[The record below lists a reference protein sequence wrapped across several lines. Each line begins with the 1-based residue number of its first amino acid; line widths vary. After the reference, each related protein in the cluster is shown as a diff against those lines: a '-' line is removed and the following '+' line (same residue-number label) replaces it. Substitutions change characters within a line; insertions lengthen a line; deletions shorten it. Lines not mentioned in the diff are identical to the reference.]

1 MTYIRAHVPP
11 EDGGI
16 SKTAIFEHLG
26 DLFSRLQSDGY
37 GLEKVLAVPP
47 DITRLHSGSGEVL
60 AEVYRHLE
68 DRLTDVLPAV
78 GTHVPMSER
87 EIARMYPEI
96 PTSVFRPHDFRRDV
110 VNLGTIDAAFIEQQ
124 SEGKLSF
131 EWPAQ
136 ISRMIAAREHDLV
149 LSIGQVVP
157 HEVIGMANHS
167 KNLFVGTGGAEAIH
181 KSHYLGAVYGM
192 ERIMGIADTPVR
204 RVLDRAAD
212 SFTGDLN
219 IVYVL
224 TVVAPGTDG
233 HPVITGLFAGSGT
246 ECFYEAS
253 KLARRYNVVRLDRAP
268 ETVVVSLDPE
278 TYHSTWVG
286 NKAIYRTRKA
296 IADAGSLYIH
306 APGVTV
312 FGEDTEIDRLIRSYG
327 YCGTEAVLQAVA
339 RDPELSTQLSAAAHL
354 IHGSS
359 DGRFSVTWAP
369 SGLAKEE
376 IESVGYKY
384 SDPDAIAE
392 RFRIPELKDGW
403 NTVDGEEV
411 FYISQPGLGLWE
423 ADRS

>member
-26 DLFSRLQSDGY
+26 ELLSSLQSDGY
-37 GLEKVLAVPP
+37 GLETVLAVPP

-60 AEVYRHLE
+60 AEVYRHLGN
-68 DRLTDVLPAV
+68 RLTDVLPAV
-78 GTHVPMSER
+78 GTHVPMSAG
-87 EIARMYPEI
+87 EIARMYPDI
-96 PTSVFRPHDFRRDV
+96 PASLFRPHDFRRDV
-110 VNLGTIDAAFIEQQ
+110 VNLGSIDAAFIEEQ

-136 ISRMIAAREHDLV
+136 ISRMVAAREHDLV

-167 KNLFVGTGGAEAIH
+167 KNLFVGTGGAEAID

-219 IVYVL
+219 VVYIL
-224 TVVAPGTDG
+224 TVVAPGPEG

-253 KLARRYNVVRLDRAP
+253 ELARKYNVVHLDRAP

-306 APGVTV
+306 APGVKV
-312 FGEDTEIDRLIRSYG
+312 FGEDTEIDRLIRRYG
-327 YCGTEAVLQAVA
+327 YCGTEAVLDAVD
-339 RDPELSTQLSAAAHL
+339 RESELSTQLSAAAHL

-359 DGRFSVTWAP
+359 EGRFSVTWAP
-369 SGLAKEE
+369 DGLAKEE
-376 IESVGYKY
+376 IESVGYQY
-384 SDPDAIAE
+384 SDPDTLAE

-403 NTVDGEEV
+403 NTVNGEEV

-423 ADRS
+423 ADRG